1 MRLIALTRRF
11 TSRFWRETEG
21 SVLVEGALSVLL
33 LTVWMVMSFQFY
45 DAYRTKAN
53 NEAAADTISD
63 LISREKQTIGP
74 KYIEEM
80 RQVFTFLT
88 SGEGRSW
95 MRVTGVNYSATNN
108 RYEVLWSAATD
119 GRQAYTTAALQ
130 SEAGRLPVLEASA
143 SKMLILVE
151 TSVNYDPLAGKRADG
166 SGFGLGSNIWM
177 SSFIAREPRDM
188 ALKWDPAF

>member
-1 MRLIALTRRF
+1 M
-11 TSRFWRETEG
+11 
-21 SVLVEGALSVLL
+21 LVEGALSVLL

-95 MRVTGVNYSATNN
+95 MRVTGVNYSATNQ

-119 GRQAYTTAALQ
+119 GRQA
-130 SEAGRLPVLEASA
+130 
-143 SKMLILVE
+143 
-151 TSVNYDPLAGKRADG
+151 
-166 SGFGLGSNIWM
+166 
-177 SSFIAREPRDM
+177 
-188 ALKWDPAF
+188 